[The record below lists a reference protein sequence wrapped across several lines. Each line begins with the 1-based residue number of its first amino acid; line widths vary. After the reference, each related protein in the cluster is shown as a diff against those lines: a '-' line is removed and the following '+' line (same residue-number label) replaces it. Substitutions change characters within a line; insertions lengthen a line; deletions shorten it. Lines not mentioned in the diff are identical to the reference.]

1 MTFKSKFEASSQ
13 LLDEYIDRSWRS
25 NAERQRAKGA
35 DFVIGKR
42 EGVYMWNLEG
52 THRIIDCGVGGGVH
66 SLGHCHPNVLAALRG
81 ALDDGRDTGLWSVPN
96 EPYLMLQDR
105 LAEVSPSSDLTHS
118 VITLCSSISVDLALM
133 FALRVSGRPKM
144 LAYKHGY
151 HGHSGFA
158 AMVTGSEVE
167 GVIDHYNLP
176 SNSVTFFEK
185 FGDIDS
191 VAEKMADDV
200 AAIIIEPMDYESF
213 QFASQ
218 EFMDGVTKLCRE
230 RGVLFIIDETRTG
243 LGRTGKLWASEHYAL
258 KPDMLVTGKG
268 LSGGLYPVSALI
280 TREEI
285 YEKCMN
291 QHDFAYLSS
300 LGGNEISCIVALSVL
315 EVATDPAVLKNV
327 NDVSGYLRGKFLAV
341 VDDHPDLLGPVHTKG
356 CVQSVS
362 VPDLSIARKLYG
374 NLFKN
379 GVLCHSVCEVGMP
392 TLKFFPPIVLTHSEA
407 DEIVESLRA
416 SIADLKPA
424 EQRVA

>member
-1 MTFKSKFEASSQ
+1 MSFEPRYETSTQ
-13 LLDEYIDRSWRS
+13 LLDEYIARSWRS
-25 NAERQRAKGA
+25 NAQRQRAKGA

-66 SLGHCHPNVLAALRG
+66 SMGHRHPEVLAELRK

-96 EPYLMLQDR
+96 APYLALQDR
-105 LAEVSPSSDLTHS
+105 LAELSPTPELTHS
-118 VITLCSSISVDLALM
+118 VVTLCSTLTVDMAAM
-133 FALRVSGRPKM
+133 FSLRVTGRSKI
-144 LAYKHGY
+144 LAYAHGY

-176 SNSVTFFEK
+176 TNSVAFFEEY
-185 FGDIDS
+185 GNLEH
-191 VAEKMADDV
+191 VAEKMTDDV

-243 LGRTGKLWASEHYAL
+243 LGRTGKLWASQHYDL
-258 KPDMLVTGKG
+258 KPDILVTGKG

-280 TREEI
+280 TTEEI

-291 QHDFAYLSS
+291 EHDFAYLSS
-300 LGGNEISCIVALSVL
+300 LGGNEISCVVALKVL
-315 EVATDPAVLKNV
+315 DLVSDPALLEHV
-327 NDVSGYLRGKFLAV
+327 NEVSVYLREKFQEIGKSHHNLI
-341 VDDHPDLLGPVHTKG
+341 GPVHTLG
-356 CVQSVS
+356 AVQSVS
-362 VPDLSIARKLYG
+362 VFDLTIAREIYS

-379 GVLCHSVCEVGMP
+379 GVLCHSVCEVGVP
-392 TLKFFPPIVLTHSEA
+392 TIKFLPPIVLTKSEA
-407 DEIVESLRA
+407 DEIAEALRA
-416 SIADLKPA
+416 SIAEL
-424 EQRVA
+424 